1 MFKNVKVITGISI
14 AFAVFILLQIITSIL
29 FYSSVN
35 NDKQNFQKSEILNF
49 QQEQLTDSFQSLVKT
64 RVVIT
69 RVAIRFL
76 KNQKDEKSI
85 AAINALLATASTTLD
100 TAEKQFNR
108 YQSSPRLEGQSDA
121 IAKKVENDY
130 RQLHDIFK
138 MSIQYLQRGD
148 YDAYGNLDAQLA
160 QDNLEQSYNT
170 WREQNNILVSAGQ
183 RENLSSFV
191 SMQWTIGSIAL
202 ALILVVVSAWGVLQ
216 HILFQPLSRVIHHIR
231 AISGGDL
238 TRTIEAESKNEIGQ
252 LALRLKEM
260 QGSLITTVSDV
271 RTSSDS
277 IYTGASEIS
286 VGSNDL
292 SSRTEQQAS
301 ALEETAASME
311 QLTATVKQNTDNAR
325 QAAALAKNASETAQ
339 KGGDVVNTVITT
351 MRDISD
357 SSTQIAHITN
367 VIDGIAFQTNILA
380 LNAAVEAARAGEQ
393 GRGFAVVAGEVR
405 NLAQRSAQAAKEIKS
420 LIENSVSRVNMGS
433 EQVQDA
439 GETMKEIVTAV
450 TRVTDIMGEIATAS
464 DEQSRGIEQVSQAV
478 AEMDGVTQQNAALVE
493 QSAAAAAALEDQANY
508 LRQAVATFKI
518 TEATRVQGATQS
530 SKSAVL
536 LASLPASTKVLAK
549 SDNANWETF

>member
-14 AFAVFILLQIITSIL
+14 AFAIFVLLQIITSVL

-35 NDKQNFQKSEILNF
+35 NDKQNFQKSEVLNY

-85 AAINALLATASTTLD
+85 AAINSLLSTASSTLD

-108 YQSSPRLEGQSDA
+108 YQSSPRLAGQSEA
-121 IAKKVENDY
+121 IAQKVENDY
-130 RQLHDIFK
+130 RQLHDIFRL
-138 MSIQYLQRGD
+138 SIQYLQSGD
-148 YDAYGNLDAQLA
+148 YDSYGNLDAQLA

-183 RENLSSFV
+183 RENHASFV
-191 SMQWTIGSIAL
+191 SMQWTIGIIAV
-202 ALILVVVSAWGVLQ
+202 ALIIVVASVWGVLQ
-216 HILFQPLSRVIHHIR
+216 RILFHPLGRVIHHIR

-238 TRTIEAESKNEIGQ
+238 TQSIQADSKNEIGQ
-252 LALRLKEM
+252 LASSLKEM
-260 QGSLITTVSDV
+260 QSSLITTVSDV

-311 QLTATVKQNTDNAR
+311 QLTATVKQNTENAR
-325 QAAALAKNASETAQ
+325 QAATLAKNASETAE
-339 KGGDVVNTVITT
+339 KGGHVVNTVITT
-351 MRDISD
+351 MKDISD
-357 SSTQIAHITN
+357 SSKQIAHITN

-405 NLAQRSAQAAKEIKS
+405 SLAQRSAQAAKEIKS
-420 LIENSVSRVNMGS
+420 LIENSVSRVNTGS
-433 EQVQDA
+433 GQVQDA
-439 GETMKEIVTAV
+439 GETMKEIVNAV
-450 TRVTDIMGEIATAS
+450 TRVTDIMAEITTAS

-493 QSAAAAAALEDQANY
+493 QSAAAAAALEDQASY

-518 TEATRVQGATQS
+518 QNAVQAQRITQP
-530 SKSAVL
+530 L
-536 LASLPASTKVLAK
+536 QRGILPASFPKSSNATTK

>member
-108 YQSSPRLEGQSDA
+108 YQFSPRLEGQSDA

-202 ALILVVVSAWGVLQ
+202 ALILVVVSAWRVLQ

-238 TRTIEAESKNEIGQ
+238 TQAIEAESKNEIGQ
-252 LALRLKEM
+252 LASRLKEM

-339 KGGDVVNTVITT
+339 KGGHVVNTVITT

-420 LIENSVSRVNMGS
+420 LIENSVSRVNTGS

-518 TEATRVQGATQS
+518 TETTRVQGTAQS

-536 LASLPASTKVLAK
+536 PASLPASAKVQAK

>member
-35 NDKQNFQKSEILNF
+35 NDKQNFQKSEILSF

-64 RVVIT
+64 RVVVT

-85 AAINALLATASTTLD
+85 AAINTLLATATTTLD
-100 TAEKQFNR
+100 TAEKQFTR

-191 SMQWTIGSIAL
+191 SMQWTIGSIAF

-216 HILFQPLSRVIHHIR
+216 RILFQPLSRVIHHIR

-238 TRTIEAESKNEIGQ
+238 TQSIQAESKNEIGQ
-252 LALRLKEM
+252 LASSLKEM
-260 QGSLITTVSDV
+260 QSSLITTVSDV

-339 KGGDVVNTVITT
+339 KGGHVVNTVITT
-351 MRDISD
+351 MKDISD

-420 LIENSVSRVNMGS
+420 LIENSVSRVNTGS

-518 TEATRVQGATQS
+518 TEATRAQGAAQS

-536 LASLPASTKVLAK
+536 PASLPASAKVQTK

>member
-14 AFAVFILLQIITSIL
+14 AFAVFILLQIITSVL

-35 NDKQNFQKSEILNF
+35 NDKENFQKSEILNF

-121 IAKKVENDY
+121 IAKKVESDY

-183 RENLSSFV
+183 RENHASFV
-191 SMQWTIGSIAL
+191 SMQWTIGSIAV
-202 ALILVVVSAWGVLQ
+202 ALIIVVVSAWGVLQ
-216 HILFQPLSRVIHHIR
+216 RILFHPLNRVIYHIR

-238 TRTIEAESKNEIGQ
+238 TQSIQADSKNEIGQ
-252 LALRLKEM
+252 LASRLKEM
-260 QGSLITTVSDV
+260 QSSLITTVSDV

-339 KGGDVVNTVITT
+339 KGGLVVNTVITT
-351 MRDISD
+351 MKDISD

-420 LIENSVSRVNMGS
+420 LIENSVSRVNIGS

-439 GETMKEIVTAV
+439 GETMKEIVNAV

-518 TEATRVQGATQS
+518 QDGSRMLKAAPPSQGRV
-530 SKSAVL
+530 V
-536 LASLPASTKVLAK
+536 LASLPVSNKVTAK

>member
-1 MFKNVKVITGISI
+1 MFKNVKVITGIWI
-14 AFAVFILLQIITSIL
+14 AFAIFILLQVITSIL

-35 NDKQNFQKSEILNF
+35 NDKQNFQKSEILSF
-49 QQEQLTDSFQSLVKT
+49 QQEQLTNSFQSLVKT

-121 IAKKVENDY
+121 IAKKVENNY

-148 YDAYGNLDAQLA
+148 YEAYGNLDAQLA
-160 QDNLEQSYNT
+160 QDNLEQSYNA

-183 RENLSSFV
+183 RENISSFV

-216 HILFQPLSRVIHHIR
+216 RILFQPLSRVIHHIR

-238 TRTIEAESKNEIGQ
+238 TQDIEAESKNEIGQ
-252 LALRLKEM
+252 LASRLKEM
-260 QGSLITTVSDV
+260 QSSLITTVSDV

-286 VGSNDL
+286 VGSNYL

-339 KGGDVVNTVITT
+339 KGGHVVNTVITT

-420 LIENSVSRVNMGS
+420 LIENSVSRVNTGS

-450 TRVTDIMGEIATAS
+450 TRVTDIMGEIATAL

-478 AEMDGVTQQNAALVE
+478 AEMDGVTQQNAALV
-493 QSAAAAAALEDQANY
+493 
-508 LRQAVATFKI
+508 
-518 TEATRVQGATQS
+518 
-530 SKSAVL
+530 
-536 LASLPASTKVLAK
+536 
-549 SDNANWETF
+549 

>member
-1 MFKNVKVITGISI
+1 M
-14 AFAVFILLQIITSIL
+14 
-29 FYSSVN
+29 
-35 NDKQNFQKSEILNF
+35 NF

-260 QGSLITTVSDV
+260 QSSLITTVSDV